1 MEELNKWLLDRE
13 RENMEELER
22 IQATNSQAAAMVAQY
37 QLSDAPRGRG
47 SRPGRAPNVERH
59 REVRGHFL
67 LKDYFVERPVYDE
80 VGFRRLYRMQK
91 HVFQRIMED
100 LCNFDS
106 FWGQKAD
113 ATGKMGLL
121 PEQKMTGALRM
132 LAYGAAADQC
142 DEITR
147 MGASTAL
154 ECLKKFCRQVEFLY
168 GGWFLRPLNPAD
180 LYRLLNRGQRRGFPG
195 MIESID
201 CMHWEWKNC
210 PTGWAG
216 AFSGRKGRPTIILEA
231 VASYD
236 TRIWHAFFGTPG
248 AQNDLNVLGASNV
261 FERVIGGTAPLVEF
275 EVNNKRYTNGYYLAD
290 GIYLRWSTFVKT
302 ISNPRTEE
310 EKHFCKK
317 QEAYRKDVERCFG
330 ILQSRWAI
338 LRHGARLFK
347 LEDLR
352 AIMISCIILHN
363 MIVDDEF
370 VEEEFVESQEADLM
384 NPAMATVY
392 DRPVHPYIGAP
403 IPFEPVGRDGQNLPA
418 FMDREFQV
426 ESAYL
431 HKCLQDDLVMHNWN
445 MDGN

>member
-1 MEELNKWLLDRE
+1 MEELNKWLLERE

-37 QLSDAPRGRG
+37 QLQDAPRGRG
-47 SRPGRAPNVERH
+47 SRPGRAPNVERY

-67 LKDYFVERPVYDE
+67 LDDYFVKRPVYDE
-80 VGFRRLYRMQK
+80 ADFRRRYRMQK

-132 LAYGAAADQC
+132 LASGAVADQC

-168 GGWFLRPLNPAD
+168 GGWFLRPPKPAD
-180 LYRLLNRGQRRGFPG
+180 LYRLLNRGQRRGFP
-195 MIESID
+195 
-201 CMHWEWKNC
+201 
-210 PTGWAG
+210 
-216 AFSGRKGRPTIILEA
+216 

-290 GIYLRWSTFVKT
+290 GIYPRWSTFVKT
-302 ISNPRTEE
+302 LSNPRTDE

-370 VEEEFVESQEADLM
+370 VEEEFMESQEADLM

-392 DRPVHPYIGAP
+392 DRPVHPDTGAP
-403 IPFEPVGRDGQNLPA
+403 IPFRFE
-418 FMDREFQV
+418 
-426 ESAYL
+426 
-431 HKCLQDDLVMHNWN
+431 
-445 MDGN
+445 

>member
-80 VGFRRLYRMQK
+80 AGFRRRYRMQK

-106 FWGQKAD
+106 FWGQKVD

-121 PEQKMTGALRM
+121 PEQKMTGAPRM
-132 LAYGAAADQC
+132 LAYGAAVDQC

-168 GGWFLRPLNPAD
+168 GGWFLCPPNPAD
-180 LYRLLNRGQRRGFPG
+180 LYRLLNRGQCRGFP
-195 MIESID
+195 
-201 CMHWEWKNC
+201 
-210 PTGWAG
+210 
-216 AFSGRKGRPTIILEA
+216 
-231 VASYD
+231 VVSYD
-236 TRIWHAFFGTPG
+236 TGIWHAFFGTPG

-261 FERVIGGTAPLVEF
+261 FEHVIGGTAPLVEF

-392 DRPVHPYIGAP
+392 DRPVHPDTGAP

-418 FMDREFQV
+418 FMVREFQV

>member
-1 MEELNKWLLDRE
+1 MEE
-13 RENMEELER
+13 
-22 IQATNSQAAAMVAQY
+22 
-37 QLSDAPRGRG
+37 
-47 SRPGRAPNVERH
+47 
-59 REVRGHFL
+59 
-67 LKDYFVERPVYDE
+67 
-80 VGFRRLYRMQK
+80 
-91 HVFQRIMED
+91 

-168 GGWFLRPLNPAD
+168 GGWFLRPPNLAD
-180 LYRLLNRGQRRGFPG
+180 LYRLLNRRQRHGFLG
-195 MIESID
+195 MIGSIG

-275 EVNNKRYTNGYYLAD
+275 EVNNKR
-290 GIYLRWSTFVKT
+290 
-302 ISNPRTEE
+302 
-310 EKHFCKK
+310 
-317 QEAYRKDVERCFG
+317 
-330 ILQSRWAI
+330 
-338 LRHGARLFK
+338 LFK

-352 AIMISCIILHN
+352 AIMISCIILYN

-384 NPAMATVY
+384 NPTMATVY
-392 DRPVHPYIGAP
+392 DRPVHPDTGAP
-403 IPFEPVGRDGQNLPA
+403 IPFEPVGRDGQNFPA

>member
-1 MEELNKWLLDRE
+1 MEELNKWLLERE
-13 RENMEELER
+13 RENIEELER

-37 QLSDAPRGRG
+37 QLSETPRGRG

-67 LKDYFVERPVYDE
+67 LEDYFVECPVYDE
-80 VGFRRLYRMQK
+80 AGFRRRYRMQT
-91 HVFQRIMED
+91 HVFQHIMED
-100 LCNFDS
+100 LCNLDS
-106 FWGQKAD
+106 FWGQKSD
-113 ATGKMGLL
+113 ATGKMELL
-121 PEQKMTGALRM
+121 PEQKMTGTLRM
-132 LAYGAAADQC
+132 LAYRAAADQC

-147 MGASTAL
+147 MGASTSL
-154 ECLKKFCRQVEFLY
+154 KYLKKFCRIAQL
-168 GGWFLRPLNPAD
+168 
-180 LYRLLNRGQRRGFPG
+180 
-195 MIESID
+195 
-201 CMHWEWKNC
+201 
-210 PTGWAG
+210 AG

-236 TRIWHAFFGTPG
+236 THIWHAFFGTPG

-290 GIYLRWSTFVKT
+290 GIYPRWSTFVKT
-302 ISNPRTEE
+302 ISNPRTKD

-347 LEDLR
+347 LEDLQ

-363 MIVDDEF
+363 MIVEDEF
-370 VEEEFVESQEADLM
+370 VEEEFAEPEEDDLM

-392 DRPVHPYIGAP
+392 DRPVHPNIGEA
-403 IPFEPVGRDGQNLPA
+403 IPFEPVGRDGHNLPS

-426 ESAYL
+426 ESAYV

-445 MDGN
+445 IDGN